1 MGFFDF
7 LKPKKQEVEQPKM
20 VVNSIPTI
28 TLSSKEAKALAECY
42 EVAYKRDMANV
53 SGFTPEEVA
62 AIYKE
67 LSEVEGGLMN
77 MSSQPKIY
85 EKYFKGRQWSWAEY
99 DKWNKRLEE
108 LGRYPC
114 RFVPNLG
121 VVDKEGIVDLLKVA
135 DLKEILV
142 ANNVEFS
149 SKAKK
154 PDLVALVKTLPNVFD
169 LDIVKSAYAA
179 ALEKQK
185 HELFTILLRTICFRG
200 KSLYDHNRAIAVGVK
215 KFELVYM
222 DKSDKEFVD
231 MALKDNPE
239 AIRPFFPYDLTW
251 KESIFDF

>member
-7 LKPKKQEVEQPKM
+7 LKPKKQEAEPPKV

-28 TLSSKEAKALAECY
+28 TLSDKEAKALAECY
-42 EVAYKRDMANV
+42 EIAYKKDMANV

-67 LSEVEGGLMN
+67 LCSVDGGLMN

-99 DKWNKRLEE
+99 DKWNKRFEE
-108 LGRYPC
+108 LGRYPD

-121 VVDKEGIVDLLKVA
+121 VVDKEEIVDLLKVA
-135 DLKEILV
+135 DLKEILT
-142 ANNVEFS
+142 ANNVDFS

-154 PDLVALVKTLPNVFD
+154 PELVAVVKTLPNVFD
-169 LDIVKSAYAA
+169 LEIVKSVYENV
-179 ALEKQK
+179 LEKQK

-200 KSLYDHNRAIAVGVK
+200 KCFNDKSRSTNIGIMKYE
-215 KFELVYM
+215 FVYM

-239 AIRPFFPYDLTW
+239 AIPPFFPYDLTW
-251 KESIFDF
+251 KKATIEF